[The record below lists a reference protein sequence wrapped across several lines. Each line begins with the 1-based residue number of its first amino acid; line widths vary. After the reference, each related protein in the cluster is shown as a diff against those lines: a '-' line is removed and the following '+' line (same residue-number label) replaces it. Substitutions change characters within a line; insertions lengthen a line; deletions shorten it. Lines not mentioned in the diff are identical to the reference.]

1 MKQECAFMKRL
12 GQGGH
17 GMHIQVLFLLTQS
30 FYSSTGAGAGFACCL
45 VNVPSEL
52 VKIRM
57 QVCKT

>member
-1 MKQECAFMKRL
+1 MKRL